1 MIKIIRD
8 FIKEMEVYN
17 KIFAVIY
24 IGFIVSLLVLFTP
37 KVLFNQLEIEQQE
50 YHNVTVEVIGKRMNG
65 KLGKYLTI
73 NRLSNKCY
81 NSHCGLPKDG
91 EYFISKINFISIEG
105 KVFIHYFCL
114 KESQRCIYNIN
125 EDFIEKQKID
135 YLRNGKFVVV
145 GFLMAFG
152 LSLFISFLGF
162 KQRKLK
168 K

>member
-1 MIKIIRD
+1 MIKLIRD
-8 FIKEMEVYN
+8 FIKEMEIYN

-81 NSHCGLPKDG
+81 NSYCGLPKDG

-145 GFLMAFG
+145 GFFNGFWTIAFY
-152 LSLFISFLGF
+152 FISGF
-162 KQRKLK
+162 
-168 K
+168 